1 MNIEEL
7 MVKEVVQISPDETI
21 GEAARRMLEKR
32 VGCLVVTV
40 AEAVKGIVTD
50 RDLLDC
56 LAASHRPDQC
66 PVAGHMRRPV
76 IVLGPDNDPTTAA
89 MVLQRKKIKRLPVA
103 RQGKLLGILSLS
115 DLAALAGR
123 ESARLRASAD
133 FLAAVVG
140 AQAAQSR
147 APGSGLP
154 SPSPVAAS
162 ASDRVI
168 VGSGAR

>member
-7 MVKEVVQISPDETI
+7 MVKEVVQISPDETV
-21 GEAARRMLEKR
+21 GAAARRMLEKR

-40 AEAVKGIVTD
+40 AGAVKGIVTD

-56 LAASHRPDQC
+56 LAASHTPDQC

-76 IVLGPDNDPTTAA
+76 IVLAPDNDATTAA

-103 RQGKLLGILSLS
+103 RQGKLLGIVSLS

-133 FLAAVVG
+133 FLTAVVS

-147 APGSGLP
+147 GPESGLP
-154 SPSPVAAS
+154 SPSLTRSSPADRMLAGAGAS
-162 ASDRVI
+162 
-168 VGSGAR
+168 